1 MVLMSLPALGV
12 DYKTL
17 QQKNQ
22 DLVELY
28 KEKNR
33 KHQQTQ
39 HMYDVLK
46 KRVMMGQVHTAASE
60 NANHTLQSI
69 NAGGPPE
76 TVNGMQNMNT
86 HDPSA
91 NPNQPS
97 RLAQFDNG
105 VEQLHTHQRS
115 GSSHNGSD
123 VGAMPPPQMIPKRRS
138 REFFYDPFLAYLI
151 RSQRTYLTPHRCIAL
166 HLASQ

>member
-1 MVLMSLPALGV
+1 MTSSAFGV

-17 QQKNQ
+17 QQKNT

-69 NAGGPPE
+69 NAGKRPE
-76 TVNGMQNMNT
+76 TINGMQNMNT
-86 HDPSA
+86 HGVLG
-91 NPNQPS
+91 NLNLPS
-97 RLAQFDNG
+97 RSAQFESG

-115 GSSHNGSD
+115 GSASHDGSE
-123 VGAMPPPQMIPKRRS
+123 VITMLPPQMIPKHRP
-138 REFFYDPFLAYLI
+138 RELLCDTNLSHLN
-151 RSQRTYLTPHRCIAL
+151 RSQRTCLAPHRCIVL
-166 HLASQ
+166 PSASL